1 MSDPSNPT
9 IDDDTGRISVLD
21 LCAELIVYRRTV
33 FASVVVGVVLSLSIA
48 LTRTAKYEAAT
59 TVMAAVAGGAES
71 RLAGLASQFGL
82 GNLADSRGGQ
92 AASPDLIVQL
102 ARSND
107 LLERILDDT
116 VGATSPEGPRV
127 LLDVILPMKPGAA
140 APTGTAVTL
149 RRARAIDE
157 LRDIVVVVKNKST
170 GSATISAATE
180 SPLVS
185 FDITQAV
192 VRELNVT
199 FQMMGRGQ
207 AREERR
213 FVAERL
219 RESEEDLRTAERDLS
234 TFLSSNRDFKNSPSL
249 TFEHDRLQ
257 RVVSRQQQ
265 VVVTLSESA
274 EDAAIRSVRDTPALL
289 VVEPASVPVLPQ
301 PRRRALILA
310 LGVLGGGVLGTFL
323 VLAGASIRELE
334 RRGRADW
341 RDFRIALTG
350 ALGRPARESQNPQG
364 SLSASNR
371 RSG

>member
-1 MSDPSNPT
+1 MTDPSSPNNR
-9 IDDDTGRISVLD
+9 DDTGRVSVLD
-21 LCAELIVYRRTV
+21 LAAELLVCRRTV
-33 FASVVVGVVLSLSIA
+33 FASIVVGVVISLSIA
-48 LTRTAKYEAAT
+48 LTRTARYEAAT

-92 AASPDLIVQL
+92 AASPDLIAQL

-116 VGATSPEGPRV
+116 VGTTSPEGPRV
-127 LLDVILPMKPGAA
+127 LLNVVWPVKPGAA
-140 APTGTAVTL
+140 ALTGTAATL

-170 GSATISAATE
+170 GSATISATTE

-185 FDITQAV
+185 FDITQAI

-199 FQMMGRGQ
+199 FQLMGRSQ

-219 RESEEDLRTAERDLS
+219 REREEDLRIAESDLAR
-234 TFLSSNRDFKNSPSL
+234 FLTSNRDFRNSPSL

-265 VVVTLSESA
+265 VVVSLSEST

-289 VVEPASVPVLPQ
+289 VVEPASLPVLPQ

-310 LGVLGGGVLGTFL
+310 LGVLGGGVLGTLL

-334 RRGRADW
+334 RSGRADW
-341 RDFRIALTG
+341 RDFRIALIG
-350 ALGRPARESQNPQG
+350 ALGRPVPES
-364 SLSASNR
+364 
-371 RSG
+371 